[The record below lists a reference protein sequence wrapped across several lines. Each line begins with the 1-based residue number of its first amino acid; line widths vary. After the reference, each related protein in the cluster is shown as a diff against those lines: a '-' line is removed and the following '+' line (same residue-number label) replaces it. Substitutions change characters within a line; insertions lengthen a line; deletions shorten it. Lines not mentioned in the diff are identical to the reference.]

1 MLINK
6 KKKNKDDELSIL
18 SSIKIFK
25 WTFRLNL
32 IIIYRLKDYLEIIF
46 IDISSNEDEYLS
58 GSIYYFGIMSFR
70 AK

>member
-46 IDISSNEDEYLS
+46 IDISSNEDVCTVHGL
-58 GSIYYFGIMSFR
+58 I
-70 AK
+70 